1 MHPTENQES
10 KGAIS
15 WIARHGVAAN
25 LLMAACIFGG
35 LLLMLSIK
43 QEVFPDFEID
53 TITVTVAYP
62 GASPEE
68 VENGIL
74 LVIEDALS
82 GLDGI
87 DEVKATASEGSG
99 LVVIEVE
106 SDADI
111 QQLAQDVQQEVNRI
125 TTFPSDIEEPKIKI
139 LSRSSQVLSVV
150 LHGAAEERVLHE
162 LAEQFRDQL
171 LQDPNISRI
180 ELAGIRPLEISIEV
194 PQENLRRYKLSL
206 AEIAQRIQNASID
219 LPGGSVKTSVGEILI
234 RMKER
239 KDYGREFAQ
248 IPIINAANGSVV
260 LLGEIATINDSY
272 KETDYS
278 ASYNGQPAVM
288 VQVLRV
294 GKQTPVQISDAVKR
308 NLKLANASLPQG
320 ISAEIRYDA
329 SVQYGQRIDL
339 LMRNSAM
346 GLTLVFIVLA
356 LFLELRLAFW
366 VMMGIPTAFLGSF
379 LLLPLLGVSL
389 NMVSLFAF
397 IIALG
402 IVVDDAIVVGEHVYH
417 FRQQGMA
424 PMQAAIKG
432 AREMAAPV
440 TFSILSNIAAFIPLF
455 FIPGEIGKIF
465 FMIPVVIITVF
476 SFSLIESIFILPNH
490 LGHLMPTGKKGV
502 QSWIHHHQQRFSHAF
517 KHWVEFRYGGFL
529 DRALQ
534 HRYLTIVIAI
544 ALLVSTLAYALSGR
558 MGMSTFP
565 KTESDYA
572 KVTVTMPYGTPIA
585 KTQAVVQKIVADA
598 QKTTEKIKNGD
609 QLILGIFTEVG
620 KRDSNKAE
628 IRAYLAAP
636 EIREKIV
643 STEQFNQLWRQQ
655 TGDILGIKSVLFE
668 SDAGGPGSGAA
679 ITIELNHSN
688 PAILEQASRELADAL
703 RAYPIVKDVD
713 DGFSPGKQQLDFSI
727 LPEGKSLGLTA
738 QNVARQVRNA
748 FFGAEVLR
756 QQRGRNEIRVM
767 VRLPE
772 NERILETHVEDL
784 LIWTNPGPASAQ
796 TQAQTREIPL
806 REVVQVNR
814 GRAYME
820 IDRRNGR
827 RNIQVTA
834 NVTPKSKAGEIL
846 NDLKITE
853 LPRLLEQYPGLHYSF
868 EGQEADMAESMGS
881 LKLSFVFAL
890 LGIYV
895 LLALPFQSYVMPLIV
910 IASIPF
916 GIIGAVLGHLLMGYD
931 LSIISVLGMVALSGV
946 VINDALVLIDHAT
959 SLRKQGLGMPA
970 KIIKLAAIQRFR
982 PIILTTLTTF
992 GGLMPMI
999 LETSRQAKILIP
1011 MAISI
1016 GFGILFATLITLI
1029 LIPSLYLAVDDI
1041 SRYLRKTKTNHD
1053 G

>member
-1 MHPTENQES
+1 MHSTENDEA

-15 WIARHGVAAN
+15 WMAQHGVAAN
-25 LLMAACIFGG
+25 LLMAACILGG
-35 LLLMLSIK
+35 LLMMLSIK

-53 TITVTVAYP
+53 TITVSVAYP

-74 LVIEDALS
+74 LVIEDAIS

-99 LVVIEVE
+99 LVVIDVA
-106 SDADI
+106 SDANI

-125 TTFPSDIEEPKIKI
+125 TTFPTDIEEPKIKI
-139 LSRSSQVLSVV
+139 LSRSSQVVSVV

-206 AEIAQRIQNASID
+206 AEIAQRIQNSSID

-239 KDYGREFAQ
+239 KDYGRQFAQ
-248 IPIINAANGSVV
+248 IPVITAANGSVV

-288 VQVLRV
+288 IQVLRV
-294 GKQTPVQISDAVKR
+294 GQQTPVQISDAVKR
-308 NLKLANASLPQG
+308 NLTLVNASLPQG
-320 ISAEIRYDA
+320 MSAEIRYDS

-346 GLTLVFIVLA
+346 GLVLVFLVLA

-366 VMMGIPTAFLGSF
+366 VMMGIPIAFLGSF

-424 PMQAAIKG
+424 PLQAAIKG

-476 SFSLIESIFILPNH
+476 SFSLIESVFILPNH
-490 LGHLMPTGKKGV
+490 LGHLNPVDRTGA
-502 QSWIHHHQQRFSHAF
+502 QQWIHHHQQRFSHAF

-529 DRALQ
+529 DQALQ

-544 ALLVSTLAYALSGR
+544 ALLVGTLAYALSGR
-558 MGMSTFP
+558 MGMSAFP

-598 QKTTEKIKNGD
+598 QKTTEKINGGD
-609 QLILGIFTEVG
+609 RLILGIFTETG
-620 KRDSNKAE
+620 RRDSNQAE

-636 EIREKIV
+636 EIREKII

-655 TGDILGIKSVLFE
+655 TGDILGIKSILFE

-679 ITIELNHSN
+679 ITIELNHPN
-688 PAILEQASRELADAL
+688 PAILAQASRELADAL

-713 DGFSPGKQQLDFSI
+713 DGFSPGKQQLDFTL

-772 NERILETHVEDL
+772 NERILESHVEDL
-784 LIWTNPGPASAQ
+784 LIWTNPGSA
-796 TQAQTREIPL
+796 ALQTREIPL
-806 REVVQVNR
+806 REVVEVNR

-853 LPRLLEQYPGLHYSF
+853 LPRLLEQYPGLQYSF
-868 EGQEADMAESMGS
+868 EGQAADMAESMGS
-881 LKLSFVFAL
+881 LKLSFVFAI

-959 SLRKQGLGMPA
+959 SLRKQGAGMPA

-999 LETSRQAKILIP
+999 LETSRQARMLIP

-1016 GFGILFATLITLI
+1016 GFGILFATLITLV

-1041 SRYLRKTKTNHD
+1041 NRYLRKKKT
-1053 G
+1053 GRQL

>member
-1 MHPTENQES
+1 MYSTENQDS

-15 WIARHGVAAN
+15 WMAQHGVAAN
-25 LLMAACIFGG
+25 LMMVACILGG
-35 LLLMLSIK
+35 LLLMFSIK

-53 TITVTVAYP
+53 TITVSVPYP

-87 DEVKATASEGSG
+87 NEVQSTASEGAG

-106 SDADI
+106 SDANI

-125 TTFPSDIEEPKIKI
+125 TTFPTDIEEPTIKI
-139 LSRSSQVLSVV
+139 LSRSSQVVSVV
-150 LHGAAEERVLHE
+150 LHGAAEEQVLHE

-171 LQDPNISRI
+171 LQDPNITRI

-194 PQENLRRYKLSL
+194 SQENLRRYKLSL
-206 AEIAQRIQNASID
+206 ADIAQRIQNASLD

-239 KDYGREFAQ
+239 KDYGRQFAQ

-260 LLGEIATINDSY
+260 LLGDIASINDGY

-288 VQVLRV
+288 VQILRV
-294 GKQTPVQISDAVKR
+294 GKQTPVQISTAVKR
-308 NLKLANASLPQG
+308 NLQRINASLPKG

-329 SVQYGQRIDL
+329 SVQYEQRIDL

-346 GLTLVFIVLA
+346 GLILVFIVLA

-389 NMVSLFAF
+389 NMISLFAF

-402 IVVDDAIVVGEHVYH
+402 IVVDDAIVIGENIYH
-417 FRQQGMA
+417 FRQHGMT

-432 AREMAAPV
+432 SREMAVPV
-440 TFSILSNIAAFIPLF
+440 TFSILTNIAAFIPLF
-455 FIPGEIGKIF
+455 FIPDEIGKIF

-476 SFSLIESIFILPNH
+476 SISLIESIFILPHH
-490 LGHLMPTGKKGV
+490 LGKLTPVDKKGV
-502 QSWIHHHQQRFSHAF
+502 QGWIHHHQQRFSHAF

-529 DRALQ
+529 DWALQ
-534 HRYLTIVIAI
+534 HRYLTIVFSI
-544 ALLVSTLAYALSGR
+544 ALLVGTLAYALSGR

-572 KVTVTMPYGTPIA
+572 KVTITMPYGTPIA

-598 QKTTEKIKNGD
+598 QKTTEQIKGGD

-620 KRDSNKAE
+620 KKDSNKAE
-628 IRAYLAAP
+628 IRAYLADP
-636 EIREKIV
+636 EIREKII

-655 TGDILGIKSVLFE
+655 TGDILGIKSIVFE

-679 ITIELNHSN
+679 ITIELNHAN
-688 PAILEQASRELADAL
+688 PAILALASKELADAL
-703 RAYPIVKDVD
+703 RAYPLVKDVD

-784 LIWTNPGPASAQ
+784 LIWTNPSSA
-796 TQAQTREIPL
+796 TAQTREIPL

-853 LPRLLEQYPGLHYSF
+853 LPRLLAQYPGLHYSF
-868 EGQEADMAESMGS
+868 EGQEAEMAESMGS
-881 LKLSFVFAL
+881 LKLSFVFAV

-916 GIIGAVLGHLLMGYD
+916 GIIGAILGHLLMGYD

-959 SLRKQGLGMPA
+959 SLRQQGVGMPA
-970 KIIKLAAIQRFR
+970 KIIRLAAIQRFR

-1041 SRYLRKTKTNHD
+1041 SRYLRKKNK
-1053 G
+1053 